1 MNLYPEQLEAL
12 AAVAGA
18 YAGGQNRL
26 LVKMPTGTGKTV
38 MFAHLLQTLRDRR
51 ELFEKQG
58 AGMLVIAHR
67 EELLDQATETIRRIN
82 PGLMVDIEQGDRR
95 SSRYADV
102 VVASIQ
108 SLSARKY
115 ARLERLQEWHSFR
128 LVVVDEAHHSAAATY
143 RTVLARL
150 GFLPMADASESLETE
165 AATHDDVTVMQ
176 AALDG
181 WDAIAPKDRLLV
193 GVTATPN
200 RSDAIGL
207 GCVFQSLAYN
217 FELKTAIDRGRLVP
231 ITPWVIETA
240 ESIDSVRLTHGEFN
254 QKDLADTVNTPR
266 RNALAVESWQLH
278 AGDRST
284 LAFTVDVQH
293 AHDLAEAFQAKGI
306 RAQALSGLTPT
317 EERRDMLAAY
327 QRGGVQVITNCMVLT
342 EGTDLPRTGCILH
355 AKPTKSATLYEQMT
369 GRGLRTHP
377 GKSDCI
383 VLDLVDIARKHSLQ
397 TAATLFGLPPGM
409 LLKGQDPRKSAE
421 ELEALRAKWGEAID
435 RLFADGRHFTI
446 EELRDRA
453 STFDV
458 WAIPDLGSFGVGS
471 MFNWIKVGPEI
482 YRLQYPWAD
491 GSETLEVSP
500 NLIGKWQVV
509 CTLRPHGTKEQP
521 RPAPRQRT
529 IVDGLDE
536 PLRARQ
542 TAEAFVCQQRPSVA
556 KMKQPDAPWRQAK
569 ASEKQL
575 ALLAKWRIP
584 HDPKTV
590 TRGRAS
596 DLLDLA
602 SSRRR

>member
-1 MNLYPEQLEAL
+1 
-12 AAVAGA
+12 
-18 YAGGQNRL
+18 
-26 LVKMPTGTGKTV
+26 
-38 MFAHLLQTLRDRR
+38 
-51 ELFEKQG
+51 
-58 AGMLVIAHR
+58 
-67 EELLDQATETIRRIN
+67 
-82 PGLMVDIEQGDRR
+82 
-95 SSRYADV
+95 
-102 VVASIQ
+102 
-108 SLSARKY
+108 
-115 ARLERLQEWHSFR
+115 
-128 LVVVDEAHHSAAATY
+128 
-143 RTVLARL
+143 
-150 GFLPMADASESLETE
+150 
-165 AATHDDVTVMQ
+165 
-176 AALDG
+176 
-181 WDAIAPKDRLLV
+181 
-193 GVTATPN
+193 
-200 RSDAIGL
+200 
-207 GCVFQSLAYN
+207 
-217 FELKTAIDRGRLVP
+217 
-231 ITPWVIETA
+231 
-240 ESIDSVRLTHGEFN
+240 
-254 QKDLADTVNTPR
+254 
-266 RNALAVESWQLH
+266 
-278 AGDRST
+278 
-284 LAFTVDVQH
+284 
-293 AHDLAEAFQAKGI
+293 
-306 RAQALSGLTPT
+306 
-317 EERRDMLAAY
+317 MLAAY

-369 GRGLRTHP
+369 GRGLRTYP

-397 TAATLFGLPPGM
+397 TARRCSTGCRRECSSRAGS
-409 LLKGQDPRKSAE
+409 RASRE
-421 ELEALRAKWGEAID
+421 ELEALREVPRGD
-435 RLFADGRHFTI
+435 RSDVPDGRRFTL

-458 WAIPDLGSFGVGS
+458 WAIPDRSGRSASGRCSTGSRSGRT
-471 MFNWIKVGPEI
+471 I
-482 YRLQYPWAD
+482 YRLQYPWSD